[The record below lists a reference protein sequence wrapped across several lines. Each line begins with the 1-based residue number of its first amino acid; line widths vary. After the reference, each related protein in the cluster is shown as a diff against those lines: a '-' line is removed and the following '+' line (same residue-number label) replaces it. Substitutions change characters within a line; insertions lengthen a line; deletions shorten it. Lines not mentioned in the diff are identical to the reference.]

1 MSARRKRVLFVI
13 FIFLLI
19 SNGLSAAFID
29 ELANLPYDKT
39 RKELAEKYARP
50 PPPTPYEIIAKKN
63 NFPVTVLIKMFLPY
77 IHELQML
84 LNPFTPSNFFR
95 GEFSIWNLIDLKG
108 YALCIYLLLTE
119 SLIMIPP
126 GKRQSISG
134 P

>member
-39 RKELAEKYARP
+39 RKDACREICS